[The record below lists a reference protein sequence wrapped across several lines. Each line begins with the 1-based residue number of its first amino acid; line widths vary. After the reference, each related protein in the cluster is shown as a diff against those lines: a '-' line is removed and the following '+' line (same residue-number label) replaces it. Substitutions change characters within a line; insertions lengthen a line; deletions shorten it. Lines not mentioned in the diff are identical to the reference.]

1 MGIKVRFGV
10 RSAVIGLRRGEGLP
24 RFGVQLQRINA
35 SGYRD
40 RAHSFSILRRTVVDL
55 LIPRE
60 KVVQRGTEW
69 LIRHG
74 TNRIRAVQYL
84 QLRPAVAPGPAR
96 EQK

>member
-1 MGIKVRFGV
+1 M
-10 RSAVIGLRRGEGLP
+10 
-24 RFGVQLQRINA
+24 
-35 SGYRD
+35 
-40 RAHSFSILRRTVVDL
+40 
-55 LIPRE
+55 
-60 KVVQRGTEW
+60 QRGTEW